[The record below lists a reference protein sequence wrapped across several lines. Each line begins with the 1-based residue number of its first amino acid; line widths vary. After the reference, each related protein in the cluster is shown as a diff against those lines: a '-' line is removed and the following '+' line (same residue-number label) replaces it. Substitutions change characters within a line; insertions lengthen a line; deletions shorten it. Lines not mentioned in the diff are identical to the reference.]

1 MISIPVYNI
10 SGKIIRYLDF
20 DYNNDVKDITGRL
33 ISYPDRIYQNEVND
47 LVLTKAFFKTRGN
60 VVVEQNWFD
69 KVKLYRK
76 INDLFL
82 PKIEVLQAIEE
93 RLNNLVITGIKA
105 KYHFESLASGDE
117 AEQLFQMITFIA
129 TANNPV
135 ISRVVDTYSRKTKND
150 WKIAFRDKLL
160 LLEEEA
166 QKLLI
171 RKKQLT
177 GETLADNSGISNE
190 IDNLKKIEEVKQTL
204 KANDNNKTFEI
215 VLLGF
220 VILIVIKRLRR
231 G

>member
-1 MISIPVYNI
+1 MISIPVYNTL
-10 SGKIIRYLDF
+10 GKIVRYLDF

-76 INDLFL
+76 INNLFL
-82 PKIEVLQAIEE
+82 SKTEVLQAIEE
-93 RLNNLVITGIKA
+93 RLNSLIITGIKA
-105 KYHFESLASGDE
+105 KNHFESLASGDE
-117 AEQLFQMITFIA
+117 AEQLFKITIFIS
-129 TANNPV
+129 TANNPL
-135 ISRVVDTYSRKTKND
+135 ISRVVDTYSRRTKND

-171 RKKQLT
+171 RKKQLMN
-177 GETLADNSGISNE
+177 ETLADNSGISNE
-190 IDNLKKIEEVKQTL
+190 INNLRKIEVAKQTI
-204 KANDNNKTFEI
+204 KDNNNKTFEI
-215 VLLGF
+215 VILGF
-220 VILIVIKRLRR
+220 VILIVTKRLSRS
-231 G
+231 

>member
-10 SGKIIRYLDF
+10 SGKIVRYLDY

-33 ISYPDRIYQNEVND
+33 IAYPDRIYQNEVND

-105 KYHFESLASGDE
+105 KYHFESLATGDE
-117 AEQLFQMITFIA
+117 AEQLFQIITFIGS
-129 TANNPV
+129 ANDPV
-135 ISRVVDTYSRKTKND
+135 ISRVVDTYSRKTKNA
-150 WKIAFRDKLL
+150 WKIGFRDKLL

-177 GETLADNSGISNE
+177 NETLSDKSGISNE
-190 IDNLKKIEEVKQTL
+190 IDNLKKVEEVRQ
-204 KANDNNKTFEI
+204 ANKINDNKTFEI
-215 VLLGF
+215 VLWGF